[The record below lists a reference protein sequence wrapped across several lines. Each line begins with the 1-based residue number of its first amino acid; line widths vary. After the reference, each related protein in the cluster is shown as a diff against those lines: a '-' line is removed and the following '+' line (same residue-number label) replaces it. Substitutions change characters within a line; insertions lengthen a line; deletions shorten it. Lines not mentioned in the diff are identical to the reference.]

1 MPLTKEKLC
10 VDGVERNDFK
20 IIIKRFA
27 RMKTI
32 FFKFFML
39 LYKLGLFLSPV
50 LAVASV
56 LLFVFSLGLFSSCS
70 KESFSDDK
78 AIDGGTKGKAVVW
91 DNTAYNVSYLMDIPV
106 VSSSPSNDKDFYIDL
121 ALEDSENPNKVLSLS
136 CKNYLYGEK
145 VDLTTNKYSTE
156 IQIKDGQLSSSI
168 DGGSSRVKAGSYY
181 KLTRKGN
188 RIDLII
194 DLVYSGGNGYEH
206 NLKVNYAGEMPR
218 EDYLPTENWQNV
230 PFAHYSFT
238 YDEAQYDYWSFVDF
252 PSTPFSCKVINERSH
267 GVLNVWAD
275 NFKYNEKVDLSKKE
289 YGCLIRLNLSNE
301 VEDSKEEKQE
311 EHEWFGDAILEGSYL
326 YIKQDDTWKCEAV
339 LDAKC
344 KDKDGT
350 VHHIQAEYNVYK

>member
-1 MPLTKEKLC
+1 
-10 VDGVERNDFK
+10 
-20 IIIKRFA
+20 
-27 RMKTI
+27 MKTI

-78 AIDGGTKGKAVVW
+78 AIDGGAKGKAVVW

-181 KLTRKGN
+181 KLTRNGN
-188 RIDLII
+188 HIDLVI

-252 PSTPFSCKVINERSH
+252 PSTPFSCKVINERSQ
-267 GVLNVWAD
+267 GVFNVWAD